1 MHLTKDDIWIVSKCR
16 KRFSIICNQGN
27 TIWTIRHYYVFNRM
41 GKILKTD
48 DSRRWQICGI
58 GCCRECK
65 MVYPLWKTVAISLWN
80 DPLSLL
86 LGMYPRDIK
95 KSRQIF
101 IETLFIIVQHWKKPK
116 CLPTGEWLKQ
126 NVVYPLNGK
135 LLEIKVM
142 DHRYMQQHE

>member
-1 MHLTKDDIWIVSKCR
+1 
-16 KRFSIICNQGN
+16 
-27 TIWTIRHYYVFNRM
+27 M

-48 DSRRWQICGI
+48 DSRCWQIGGI
-58 GCCRECK
+58 GSCRECK

-101 IETLFIIVQHWKKPK
+101 IETLFIVVRHWKKPK
-116 CLPTGEWLKQ
+116 CLSTCEWLRQ
-126 NVVYPLNGK
+126 NAVYPLNGK

-142 DHRYMQQHE
+142 DHRYMQHE